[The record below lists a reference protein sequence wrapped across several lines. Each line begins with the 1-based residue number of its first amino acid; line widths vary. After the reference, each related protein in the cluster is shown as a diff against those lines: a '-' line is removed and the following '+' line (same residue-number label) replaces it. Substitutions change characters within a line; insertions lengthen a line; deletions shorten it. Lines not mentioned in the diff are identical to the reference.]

1 MFFGVTRDDF
11 NGLYL
16 HEKTLEEPT
25 TGLSTAA
32 LQHTSWIASRMPPK
46 KAPRMW
52 AMETAKKI
60 LAGVEEV
67 CTSVHSVL
75 RIYSYMRSLFFAR
88 SRSAT
93 APSLPSPVSPPLCW
107 NLTLHAYGR
116 KRVSRTFVYYRL
128 YRRTPF
134 WRKKRSKK
142 NWPSG
147 IA

>member
-1 MFFGVTRDDF
+1 MARLRPQWACQRPRS
-11 NGLYL
+11 N
-16 HEKTLEEPT
+16 TLR
-25 TGLSTAA
+25 
-32 LQHTSWIASRMPPK
+32 SRMPPK

-67 CTSVHSVL
+67 CISVQSVL
-75 RIYSYMRSLFFAR
+75 HSYMRSLFFAR

-93 APSLPSPVSPPLCW
+93 AHSLPSPVSPPLCW

-116 KRVSRTFVYYRL
+116 KRVSRTFVSYRL

-134 WRKKRSKK
+134 WREEKKQKELAFRNRLRTNRS
-142 NWPSG
+142 PPPAG
-147 IA
+147 AC